1 MLSNA
6 VATAALAAALRRLF
20 PRGVPLLRQRRVGGA
35 ELYLEVEISE
45 ETNEPHPLAAV
56 AAGDKVL
63 AVAFVVVGAAAAFAA
78 AADTAYIP
86 AMTSVR
92 VGVGVCWVYAR
103 GGGGGACV
111 AARDDR
117 GPRER
122 LDFYH
127 VEVEV
132 FSLVLR
138 V

>member
-1 MLSNA
+1 M
-6 VATAALAAALRRLF
+6 
-20 PRGVPLLRQRRVGGA
+20 LRQRRVGGA

-63 AVAFVVVGAAAAFAA
+63 AVAFVVVGAATASAA
-78 AADTAYIP
+78 AAAAAAYIP
-86 AMTSVR
+86 SMTSVP
-92 VGVGVCWVYAR
+92 VGVGVCWMYAR